1 MGITLEQSMQN
12 HPFNGRIL
20 FGFLLLGMNI
30 FHQYMFIFNEAQGF
44 REHIESIY
52 MASIGTVGFLCFA
65 TVVFKMDH
73 LFKLIKKSEEVI
85 VKSESKLL
93 IFNYN
98 LDKKIRTS
106 AVLYLVLNAY
116 EIT

>member
-52 MASIGTVGFLCFA
+52 MASIGTASIFYVLQL
-65 TVVFKMDH
+65 
-73 LFKLIKKSEEVI
+73 LF
-85 VKSESKLL
+85 SKW
-93 IFNYN
+93 I
-98 LDKKIRTS
+98 I
-106 AVLYLVLNAY
+106 YLN
-116 EIT
+116 